1 MDVGVVSRSFPE
13 LSNKETAELLA
24 KKGFK
29 WTELCFSQ
37 TDSKYWVYNGRSDL
51 SSLTNE
57 RSIEIVNTY
66 RANGISVT
74 AIGVFTNLL
83 EPDEQ
88 EMEKN
93 LAYFERLMEIASING
108 VPYVSS
114 ECGFIPGKRGINA
127 ETYETA
133 FQRLIDNLKWLAE
146 KAEKYNVSIALEP
159 CVLDV
164 VPSAKRTVDFI
175 NQVGSDRVKVLLD
188 PANLIAANTEEEMF
202 SHLAPHIA
210 YFHGKD
216 RKVNDTYGRAIG
228 DGDINWP
235 LFLKLYHQYTEDVPF
250 IMEYVKLD
258 NFCEIRDRVIKFDEE
273 AVLLK

>member
-1 MDVGVVSRSFPE
+1 MNVGVVSRSFPA

-24 KKGFK
+24 KNGFK

-37 TDSKYWVYNGRSDL
+37 SDSNYWVYNGRSDL
-51 SSLTNE
+51 SSLSDE
-57 RSIEIVNTY
+57 RSKEIVETY
-66 RANGISVT
+66 RINGIEVT

-83 EPDEQ
+83 EPDEK
-88 EMEKN
+88 ELEKN
-93 LAYFERLMEIASING
+93 LSYFERLMEIASING

-114 ECGFIPGKRGINA
+114 ECGFIPGMRGINA

-133 FQRLIDNLKWLAE
+133 FLRLVENVKWLVE
-146 KAEKYNVSIALEP
+146 KAKHYNVSIALEP

-175 NQVGSDRVKVLLD
+175 NQVGSDRLKVLLD
-188 PANLIAANTEEEMF
+188 PANLIANNSEEEMF
-202 SHLAPHIA
+202 SYLTPHIA

-228 DGDINWP
+228 DGDIDWP
-235 LFLKLYHQYTEDVPF
+235 LFLKLYHKHTEGIPF
-250 IMEYVKLD
+250 ILEYVTRD
-258 NFCEIRDRVIKFDEE
+258 NFCKIRDRVVKFDEL
-273 AVLLK
+273 ALTLK